1 MLKPIVR
8 KNGFTFIELVVVLSI
23 LAVLA
28 GVVTLSLT
36 LFVGRGH
43 TEACNA
49 DQSLIQSAV
58 YSYYHDP
65 DKASDWP
72 TEDGNAPGD
81 LFAEGFTSP
90 LVGDYIN
97 EEPESDAKCD
107 WRINAQGMVVPNTPD
122 DCPCD

>member
-1 MLKPIVR
+1 MLKRVVQ
-8 KNGFTFIELVVVLSI
+8 KEGFTLVELLIVLGI

-28 GVVTLSLT
+28 GVVTLSVT
-36 LFVGRGH
+36 MFIGRGH

-49 DQSLIQSAV
+49 DQHQIQTAV
-58 YSYYHDP
+58 ASYYHANDGI
-65 DKASDWP
+65 WP

-107 WRINAQGMVVPNTPD
+107 WQIDAQGLVVPNTPD
-122 DCPCD
+122 NCYCD